1 MFKNG
6 ESIAILQDFQPTPY
20 LLDRLSSEYPV
31 EKFVVSAV

>member
-6 ESIAILQDFQPTPY
+6 EGIAILRDFQPTPY

-31 EKFVVSAV
+31 DKFVVGAV